1 MRQETPAQ
9 EGLFSEQA
17 QRAANIQ
24 WTVSKRYDWT
34 PARLPKNADGKADFY
49 KNIVEGGVE
58 KYYDRTLLDAFR
70 RYLYSQ
76 HAQVKNFESLLDFAL
91 ENGVMNRLL
100 KERPVVSRYRRE
112 AAQQT
117 LWRFERSAPRD
128 EVELLQMAHA
138 QRILG
143 DVPKV
148 SPMVRRLL
156 DGLEALGDSDTQ
168 GFIEG
173 LRALLQREFHFHPT
187 PQAEKAWKEQ
197 VKQARRTQK
206 RAGQQRYDEA
216 ELEKQY
222 AVQSAEFTG
231 NIFLDDSKKEDRGD
245 RPFFHTAQA
254 KNYAEKRAFMEANYG
269 LPSLSEQE
277 MQKLCRKAATGNH
290 EGAHLLITRGELPET
305 TGSYRR
311 RVLEE
316 VRLKNAAYVEERRPQ
331 IHRSILRLADRLTN
345 TLLNEVE
352 EAPVLAREGQ
362 LLAGLLWKPI
372 ALDDARI
379 FHRLSHEEFGAFSV
393 DLLLDGS
400 ASQQSRHTVIAA
412 QGIIL
417 ARALL
422 RCHIP
427 LRVHTFRSQQ
437 GFTILHELLN
447 YGETAVEKLL
457 TYFPD
462 AANRDG
468 FALRILKQRIEKDAP
483 GERHALIVLSDGK
496 PFDERSRV
504 NTKRNQ
510 KEKKYSGDF
519 AVDDTAREVRA
530 LRQQG
535 IAVLGIFTGEEEDVE
550 AAKRIYGNTFVYA
563 KKAERFADI
572 VTTFLREEIKNR

>member
-1 MRQETPAQ
+1 MRPEVPAP
-9 EGLFSEQA
+9 EDLFSLQA

-24 WTVSKRYDWT
+24 WTISGRYDIP
-34 PARLPKNADGKADFY
+34 PARLLTSDSGEADFY
-49 KNIVEGGVE
+49 KNIVEGGIE
-58 KYYDRTLLDAFR
+58 KYYDRALLDAFR
-70 RYLYSQ
+70 QYLYKQ
-76 HAQVKNFESLLDFAL
+76 HAEAKSFESLLDLAL
-91 ENGVMNRLL
+91 ENGVVKQLQ
-100 KERPVVSRYRRE
+100 KERPAISHYQRE
-112 AAQQT
+112 VAKKT
-117 LWRFERSAPRD
+117 LQRFERSAPHD

-138 QRILG
+138 QRIVG

-148 SPMVRRLL
+148 NPMVRRLL
-156 DGLEALGDSDTQ
+156 DGLQALADCDTAAL
-168 GFIEG
+168 IEG
-173 LRALLQREFHFHPT
+173 MRALLKREFHFEPT
-187 PQAEKAWKEQ
+187 LEAEKAWKEE
-197 VKQARRTQK
+197 VKKARRMEK
-206 RAGQQRYDEA
+206 RSGLQRYDEE

-245 RPFFHTAQA
+245 RPFPRTART
-254 KNYAEKRAFMEANYG
+254 KNYAERRAFMEAHYG
-269 LPSLSEQE
+269 LPSLPEQE
-277 MQKLCRKAATGNH
+277 MQQLCREAATGNH
-290 EGAHLLITRGELPET
+290 KGAHLLITRGELPKT
-305 TGSYRR
+305 TRSYRR
-311 RVLEE
+311 HVLEE
-316 VRLKNAAYVEERRPQ
+316 IRAQNAAYVEARRPQ

-352 EAPVLAREGQ
+352 EAPILAREGQ
-362 LLAGLLWKPI
+362 LLPGLLWKPA

-379 FHRLSHEEFGAFSV
+379 FRRLSREEHGSFSV

-400 ASQQSRHTVIAA
+400 ASQQTRHTTVAA

-427 LRVHTFRSQQ
+427 LRVHTFCSQQ

-447 YGETAVEKLL
+447 YGETDVEKLL
-457 TYFPD
+457 EYAPD

-468 FALRILKQRIEKDAP
+468 FALRVLKQRIDKDAP

-504 NTKRNQ
+504 NTARNR

-519 AVDDTAREVRA
+519 AVDDTAREVRV
-530 LRQQG
+530 LRQHG

-550 AAKRIYGNTFVYA
+550 AAKRIYGNTFVYT

-572 VTTFLREEIKNR
+572 VTTFLREEIKNQ